1 MRKFLFILFLLSA
14 AHGSWAQVQTT
25 QQRQLTIQLAVRYYN
40 EKNFEKA
47 APLLKE
53 VITNAS
59 SSYYFRLYLTSL
71 LELQQFGEAEKE
83 IKNELKR
90 KRYPEAELY
99 VNWGYIY
106 MCQGKQEEAD
116 EKYKQALEKVPN
128 AKNNYISL
136 ANLFMHWNEYEYAK
150 ETFLQGRR
158 KLQGEAFHYELAR
171 AYYLSRDFE
180 NMMNEYLHVLRS
192 DEGRLPQIK
201 STIGSALNL
210 DVDNELRSLFR
221 SMVLKRIQAEPNQL
235 AYNRLYIWFLL
246 QEKNFAGA
254 LRQTIALDR
263 RTGNEDANIARL
275 ARIAANN
282 HEYKEAQRAYQ
293 YLLDKGEENPYFLQ
307 SFIQNIQVSYEIFKK
322 SNFSDP
328 EQGYQLAQKFKS
340 GLEYLHYIPDTYQMI
355 KDYAHLLAFHL
366 KQPEKGIEAL
376 ERGLKI
382 RGLKTREKGVLKTE
396 MADIYVYSGD
406 PWEAMLVYSQVIEEN
421 KNNELA
427 DEVKLKKAKLSYYL
441 GNFEYAQ
448 AQLDVI
454 KAGTSKLTSNDAFEL
469 SLLIG
474 NNLNLDTTSVPLQ
487 MFSRADFLF
496 FRNEDSLAL
505 LTLDSL
511 ENSYPYHTLVDDIL
525 FRKAKINIT
534 RGHYTEA
541 VASLEKIITD
551 FSYESLADDAL
562 FLLADT
568 YHFYLKDPDKARE
581 YYNQMLLIHPGS
593 IYVVESRKRFR
604 ELRGDF
610 IDDELPKEEKEE
622 FFFKGFGI

>member
-1 MRKFLFILFLLSA
+1 MRKFLFILLLLA
-14 AHGSWAQVQTT
+14 TATGSWAQVQST

-40 EKNFEKA
+40 ESNFEKA

-53 VITNAS
+53 VISNAS

-71 LELQQFGEAEKE
+71 IELQHYEQAEKE

-99 VNWGYIY
+99 VNWGYLY
-106 MCQGKQEEAD
+106 HCQDRTEEATK
-116 EKYKQALEKVPN
+116 KYNQALEKVPN

-136 ANLFMHWNEYEYAK
+136 ANLFLHWDEYEYAK
-150 ETFLQGRR
+150 ETYLQGRK
-158 KLQGEAFHYELAR
+158 KLQGESFHYELAR
-171 AYYLSRDFE
+171 VYYLLLDFE
-180 NMMNEYLHVLRS
+180 RMMTEYLDALRS
-192 DEGRLPQIK
+192 DERRLPQIQ

-210 DVDNELRSLFR
+210 DVDNELRDLFR
-221 SMVLKRIQAEPNQL
+221 TMVLKRIQTDPNQL
-235 AYNRLYIWFLL
+235 IYNRLFIWFLL
-246 QEKNFAGA
+246 QEKNFSGA

-263 RTGNEDANIARL
+263 RTKNEDANIARL
-275 ARIAANN
+275 ARIAVNN
-282 HEYKEAQRAYQ
+282 HEFKDAQRAYQ
-293 YLLDKGEENPYFLQ
+293 YLMDKGEENPYFLQ
-307 SFIQNIQVSYEIFKK
+307 SFIQNIQLSYEIFKQ
-322 SNFSDP
+322 SDFSDP
-328 EQGYQLAQKFKS
+328 EQGSELAQKFKA
-340 GLEYLHYIPDTYQMI
+340 GLEYLQYMPETYSMI
-355 KDYAHLLAFHL
+355 KDYAHLLAFYL
-366 KQPEKGIEAL
+366 KQPARGVEIL
-376 ERGLKI
+376 ENGLQI
-382 RGLKTREKGVLKTE
+382 RGLNSNQKGVLKTE

-406 PWEAMLVYSQVIEEN
+406 PWEAMLLYAQVIEEN

-454 KAGTSKLTSNDAFEL
+454 KAGTSKLTANDAFEL
-469 SLLIG
+469 ALLIG
-474 NNLNLDTTSVPLQ
+474 NNLNLDTTHVPLR

-511 ENSYPYHTLVDDIL
+511 QNNYPYHTLVDDIL
-525 FRKAKINIT
+525 FRKARINIT
-534 RGHYTEA
+534 RGHYPEA
-541 VASLEKIITD
+541 VANLEKIIAD

-562 FLLADT
+562 FLLAET
-568 YHFYLKDPDKARE
+568 HHYHLKDLDKARE
-581 YYNQMLLIHPGS
+581 YYNQMLLVHPGS

-610 IDDELPKEEKEE
+610 MDEESPEKETE
-622 FFFKGFGI
+622 ERFFYERGI